1 MSSLRAA
8 FIGLGTMGF
17 PMAGHL
23 ANAGL
28 AMTVYNRTA
37 SRATRWQ
44 QQHSG
49 STADNPAAAADGADL
64 VFVCVG
70 NDDDLRQV
78 TLGPE
83 GVLQTLKPD
92 AILIDHTTASA
103 AMARELSQACQD
115 RDAHFIDAPV
125 SGGQQ
130 GAENGQLSIM
140 CGGNPAI
147 YQRALPVLEHYAKA
161 CNLLGPAGSG
171 QLTKMV
177 NQICVAGLVQAL
189 SEGVAFANNA
199 GLDAK
204 KVFETISQG
213 AASSWQM
220 IHRHQTMIDDEFDH
234 GFAVDWMRKDLDI
247 CLQEAARNGTPLP
260 VTSQVNDFYRELQA
274 MGGGRWDTSALLR
287 RLTRDE

>member
-1 MSSLRAA
+1 MNSLRAA

-37 SRATRWQ
+37 SRASRWQ
-44 QQHSG
+44 QQHPG
-49 STADNPAAAADGADL
+49 LTADNPAAAADGADL

-83 GVLQTLKPD
+83 GSLQTLKPD

-247 CLQEAARNGTPLP
+247 CLQEAVRNGTPLP

>member
-1 MSSLRAA
+1 MNSLRAA

-37 SRATRWQ
+37 SRASRWQ
-44 QQHSG
+44 QQHPG
-49 STADNPAAAADGADL
+49 LTADNPAAAADGADL

-83 GVLQTLKPD
+83 GSLQTLKPD

-103 AMARELSQACQD
+103 SMARELSQACQD

-247 CLQEAARNGTPLP
+247 CLQEAVRNGTPLP